1 MTKLVPSPDWFI
13 GLDSL
18 ELCGPGGFLE
28 EVLCTLCCP
37 VLLIGVE
44 QVTAPAAPLDA
55 GTDNG
60 FTFTS
65 PNWATEPRGEVFTIT
80 NT

>member
-1 MTKLVPSPDWFI
+1 MYF
-13 GLDSL
+13 
-18 ELCGPGGFLE
+18 
-28 EVLCTLCCP
+28 VLCC
-37 VLLIGVE
+37 LLFDAA